1 MPKLRPNVAKLAAV
15 VAAFTLLAVTATA
28 SAHVEATAGATAG
41 EVVLSVPNE
50 SASAD
55 TVSVAV
61 QLPDNVVQT
70 RVPDVAGW
78 THTETTVPLDPPLRV
93 DGAEVTSRV
102 TTVTWTGGR
111 LAPGREAEF
120 RLRLAVA
127 EGTKRTGLAFPAVQR
142 YSDGDVVR
150 WIGGPGSEFPAG
162 VLETSVP
169 AVPVVAVTTSP
180 ATTTSTQT
188 ATVATSTATTTT
200 SDSGSSNP
208 IGLIFAV
215 IGAAIATGGVIAI
228 IKWRQ
233 ARADEK
239 S

>member
-1 MPKLRPNVAKLAAV
+1 MPLLRLNAKLTAV
-15 VAAFTLLAVTATA
+15 VTAFTLLAVVATA
-28 SAHVEATAGATAG
+28 SAHVAVTAGAAAG
-41 EVVLSVPNE
+41 EIVLSVPNE

-55 TVSVAV
+55 TISVAM
-61 QLPDNVVQT
+61 QLPDNVVRT
-70 RVPDVAGW
+70 RVPDLAGW

-93 DGAEVTSRV
+93 DGVEVASRV

-111 LAPGREAEF
+111 IAPGREAEF

-162 VLETSVP
+162 VLETSLP
-169 AVPVVAVTTSP
+169 AVAAVAVTTSP

-188 ATVATSTATTTT
+188 ATVATSTTTTT
-200 SDSGSSNP
+200 GAGSGSTNP

-228 IKWRQ
+228 IRWRQ
-233 ARADEK
+233 ARADQTP
-239 S
+239 